1 MSAIETIRV
10 GELTVA
16 HAAPDRETG
25 PPVLFVHGIFADAR
39 VWTDWL
45 PRFAEHGL
53 PAYAVNLRGRSD
65 SKPVANIGAVSI
77 EDFVDDA
84 ANVARMIGKPAIV
97 GHSMGGLIAQRLAER
112 DLVRAMV
119 LITPAPPRGI
129 VLISAEL
136 IAKQLKYLP
145 NVLLSRALPPNAADL
160 RVVALNRASPELQER
175 VLAQLTP
182 DSGRAAR
189 ELSITGVPVNAARVT
204 CPVLVIAAEDDH
216 FVPSKTVA
224 RIARRYDAELR
235 VLRGRGHMVVME
247 PGWEALADDVAAW
260 IASRG

>member
-1 MSAIETIRV
+1 MPAIETIRV

-16 HAAPDRETG
+16 HAAPERMTG
-25 PPVLFVHGIFADAR
+25 PPVLFIHGIFADAR

-45 PRFAEHGL
+45 PRFASRGL
-53 PAYAVNLRGRSD
+53 PAYAVNLRGRAD

-77 EDFVDDA
+77 DDYVEDA
-84 ANVARMIGKPAIV
+84 ASVARMIGRPAVV
-97 GHSMGGLIAQRLAER
+97 GHSMGGVIAQRLAER
-112 DLVRAMV
+112 DLVRAMALV
-119 LITPAPPRGI
+119 APAPPRGI

-136 IAKQLKYLP
+136 VAKQLKYLP
-145 NVLLSRALPPNAADL
+145 NVFLNRPIPPNAADL

-182 DSGRAAR
+182 DSGRVGR

-204 CPVLVIAAEDDH
+204 CPVLVIAAEDDR
-216 FVPSKTVA
+216 FVPARTVA

-235 VLRGRGHMVVME
+235 VMRGRGHMLVME
-247 PGWEALADDVAAW
+247 PGWESLADDVAVW
-260 IASRG
+260 ITSRA